1 DGDPQSNGCTSDAW
15 NATNI
20 VDRLEAASLTWKA
33 YMEDMPST
41 CYGSN
46 SGLYAVRHDPFVYYK
61 DIATNPTRC
70 ARVVPSGSGAGVL
83 LAVHAF
89 LPPLDDRGELEL
101 GSPHDE
107 RSKRAE
113 YGGVLLRSTGRRE
126 LPAPDRLPAR
136 LGPARRLRHLPRRD
150 RGLARPSAARHEI
163 GPTAAAPPRTRGAR
177 RRNGFR
183 IGSLTAPRD
192 QTMAPPRH
200 LRLAAVVS

>member
-1 DGDPQSNGCTSDAW
+1 MSLP
-15 NATNI
+15 
-20 VDRLEAASLTWKA
+20 RLEHLLHLLIAKLVFLLPL
-33 YMEDMPST
+33 EDRT
-41 CYGSN
+41 
-46 SGLYAVRHDPFVYYK
+46 
-61 DIATNPTRC
+61 
-70 ARVVPSGSGAGVL
+70 
-83 LAVHAF
+83 
-89 LPPLDDRGELEL
+89 ELEI

-200 LRLAAVVS
+200 LRLAAVVSALAPILLAITAGLAAPSSFAAPSGPSSSPT